1 MISDPQATDA
11 PERKVAAAGAPT
23 GAASGAAEQS
33 FPLIMMFQLAT
44 FWAAVAACVDGK
56 ALVEALRATGSD
68 PLEEAIVAAAAGVGG
83 ALLGFIVGLSQV
95 RRWRSAAVGA
105 FVGFWYGLVILAV
118 YVAPAPLERG
128 LAAAAVIA
136 VTTLAIR
143 IRSA

>member
-1 MISDPQATDA
+1 MVTEPQATDA
-11 PERKVAAAGAPT
+11 TGRKVAPTGAPT
-23 GAASGAAEQS
+23 GVTGGAAEQS

-56 ALVEALRATGSD
+56 ALVEVLRNSAGD
-68 PLEEAIVAAAAGVGG
+68 PLEEAIAAAAAGVGG
-83 ALLGFIVGLSQV
+83 ALLGFIVGMSQV
-95 RRWRSAAVGA
+95 RRRPYAVVGA
-105 FVGFWYGLVILAV
+105 FVGLWYGLVILAV